1 VLGVG
6 AGPPPAVAAAAGT
19 SLPGASWNRR
29 KHPPL
34 EERSRPGP
42 AQGYYGT
49 VRCCSALL
57 IVMGQAVRAR
67 RIKTASAESPSWR
80 LSLSSSISRA
90 TTIGA
95 YQDGEIQGV
104 AGPGIHQLDA
114 VRPFRLNRGGIGARD
129 QAVEP
134 DFADTAAEAPDQLRH
149 ELIGHRARRA
159 LRVMP
164 G

>member
-1 VLGVG
+1 VTPPWPRWVLGVG
-6 AGPPPAVAAAAGT
+6 AAVPAVAAAAGT

-67 RIKTASAESPSWR
+67 RIKPASAESPSWR
-80 LSLSSSISRA
+80 LSLSSSIK
-90 TTIGA
+90 
-95 YQDGEIQGV
+95 GV

-114 VRPFRLNRGGIGARD
+114 VRPFRLHRGGVGARD